1 MNVENVDTAANPNL
15 GFHGTERI
23 PGGGHSAQP
32 PALVVRG
39 LRKEYGGEAV
49 VCDFDLEVADGEFVT
64 LLGSSGSGKTTTL
77 MMVAGLVEPTAGTIE
92 IAGRSVTHIPP
103 QKRNIGMVFQSY
115 ALFPHLT
122 VFENIAFPLKRR
134 RLPKAQISKLV
145 AETLQRMHLDGFEHR
160 YPAQLS
166 GGQQQRVAL
175 ARATTYAPPLLL
187 MDEPLS
193 ALDRNL
199 RRSLQDELKRF
210 HRTLRTAIL
219 YVTHDQEEALSL
231 SDRVILMA
239 AGRVAQVGTPQEIYQ
254 SPRSLFVA
262 RFLGDSNALCGDV
275 ASCDRSQAVVKL
287 RNGQCVGGTCNE
299 PLAVGSQAVVVIRP
313 ENLTLGPYGGNG
325 DGIEV
330 SIEEISFLGDSVRGR
345 GTFATSEPCTLMI
358 DPGQASE
365 LAVGAIRR
373 VRWDWSR
380 AVVLPAQT

>member
-1 MNVENVDTAANPNL
+1 MSEDGNTAK
-15 GFHGTERI
+15 
-23 PGGGHSAQP
+23 P

-39 LRKEYGGEAV
+39 LRKDYGDETV
-49 VCDFDLEVADGEFVT
+49 VSDFDFEVADGEFVT

-77 MMVAGLVEPTAGTIE
+77 MMVAGLVEPTGGTME
-92 IAGRSVTHIPP
+92 IAGRPVTGVPP
-103 QKRNIGMVFQSY
+103 QRRNIGMMFQSY

-122 VFENIAFPLKRR
+122 VFDNVAFPLKRR
-134 RLPKAQISKLV
+134 RLPKAQISTLV
-145 AETLQRMHLDGFEHR
+145 NEALQRMQLEGFGHR

-175 ARATTYAPPLLL
+175 ARATAYEPPLLL

-231 SDRVILMA
+231 SDRVILMTE
-239 AGRVAQVGTPQEIYQ
+239 GRVAQVGTPQEIYQ

-262 RFLGDSNALCGDV
+262 RFLGESNALHGEV
-275 ASCDRSQAVVKL
+275 VSCAGGEAVVKL
-287 RNGQCVGGTCNE
+287 RNGQAVGGTCRE
-299 PLAVGSQAVVVIRP
+299 PLPTGSQAVVIIRP
-313 ENLTLGPYGGNG
+313 ENLVVETNGAGG
-325 DGIEV
+325 DGDGVDISLEEV
-330 SIEEISFLGDSVRGR
+330 SFLGETVRWR

-358 DPGQASE
+358 KPDQASDVS
-365 LAVGAIRR
+365 VGATRR
-373 VRWDWSR
+373 VRWEPSK
-380 AVVLPAQT
+380 AVVLPAEA